1 MKSAYLVVTII
12 LAGLYPDIQVLAEQR
27 CQPTPERGPGT
38 HYIPNVA
45 KLKKDLGKG
54 LVVHGR
60 VLSSTDCKPIAN
72 AVIEHWQAGDSGEY
86 EIRLRAFSLSL
97 PDGSYL
103 FETEWP
109 NISPP
114 HIHFIVTA
122 ENHGRLVTQWIPDE
136 KTDHASF
143 NLVLRP
149 ALAF

>member
-1 MKSAYLVVTII
+1 MNHAYLIVALIA
-12 LAGLYPDIQVLAEQR
+12 AGLYPDIQVLAEQQ
-27 CQPTPERGPGT
+27 CQPTPERGLGT

-45 KLKKDLGKG
+45 VLNNDTGKG
-54 LVVHGR
+54 LVVYGH
-60 VLSSTDCKPIAN
+60 VMSSADCKPIAD
-72 AVIEHWQAGDSGEY
+72 AVIEHWQAGDNGEY
-86 EIRLRAFSLSL
+86 EMHLRAFTLSL

-109 NISPP
+109 NINPP

-136 KTDHASF
+136 KTDRASF
-143 NLVLRP
+143 NLVLKP